1 MSGGGGEKQE
11 TVSDPWEGVQPYLSR
26 GYQSAYGDILQRPT
40 EFFPGQ
46 TYVGYSPETEQAL
59 TAQTARA
66 QDNPLLGLGQQ
77 QAAATLGGEY
87 LGANPYLDQLQES
100 VMSSVMPGV
109 DSQFGMASGRFG
121 SPAHAEA
128 MGRGVS
134 RGMAPYL
141 FGEYGNERARQMQA
155 SAMSPS
161 LAAAD
166 YGDIAQLGQVGAA
179 RENLDR
185 LALQDEMNRFN
196 FAQQE
201 PLLRTQQYM
210 QALSGSAPLIGG
222 AGTTT
227 AQGGGGGGFSAGGA
241 LGGAASGAAMG
252 TMLGPMGMGI
262 GALGGGLLGS
272 GLLF

>member
-1 MSGGGGEKQE
+1 
-11 TVSDPWEGVQPYLSR
+11 
-26 GYQSAYGDILQRPT
+26 
-40 EFFPGQ
+40 
-46 TYVGYSPETEQAL
+46 
-59 TAQTARA
+59 
-66 QDNPLLGLGQQ
+66 
-77 QAAATLGGEY
+77 
-87 LGANPYLDQLQES
+87 
-100 VMSSVMPGV
+100 MSSVMPGV

-185 LALQDEMNRFN
+185 MALQDEMSRFN

-210 QALSGSAPLIGG
+210 QALSGSAPLLGG

-252 TMLGPMGMGI
+252 SMLGPMGMGV